1 VYFGLCTTKQARVKY
16 STCSILHVLRRDW
29 HHGAIIAT
37 ILIITFASYY
47 PPQSFAHPV
56 YVDSSPKPFETLPS
70 PPTEVNVFFSEP
82 IELGYS
88 SIRVLGPDGSPVD
101 QNDAHNIEGDTA
113 SIGVTLLPDLPE
125 GEYTVTTSVLSAVDG
140 HVVGET
146 FIFGVGAAVQLQ
158 TGAEGQQQQQQRDIL
173 SPEESI
179 SRFPGMV
186 GQVMVVGAAFA
197 TLWLWKPLMR
207 VPWLSSAISKTRVS
221 IDRNMMRLVIIGTG
235 LVLAS
240 GVAMIVVQAISINA
254 GIPEAVATKFGNVWL
269 TRMLQS
275 SILMGIAVAV
285 YRRLTTKKTIASRAE
300 IFSILILGLAVLVTS
315 SLIAHAAATE
325 QVGAILLDFFHNAA
339 ASIWIGGLILLGF
352 VAVPKILS
360 IGDSMIR
367 SAALSILIPRFSTVV
382 VTLLGIAVITGPV
395 LLFVLES
402 DLSVTVASVY
412 GQILAIKLALAGI
425 MVALGAYSQFVIQ
438 KKAVAIMVGSSITAA
453 GGDNG
458 ATALHIDRL
467 RHYGKVLKAEAGV
480 GIALLFM
487 VSLMANG
494 ALPSGQF
501 PAYER
506 EELDAQ
512 AAFATAPSADFM
524 RTLYTPE
531 GTIKLNISPFAVGQN
546 AFTLSFIAQD
556 GSNATGIESATVKL
570 TQLERGIG
578 PITVET
584 TEQSEN
590 MFSADAAFS
599 LPGIWHIEIEGV
611 NTQGSNILTS
621 LDTNIKPLIS
631 NLQFDTRIYNMS
643 IDNSTTTNTNAL
655 PLYPVFDMER
665 QSIWVGDS
673 LPGSGSIWQL
683 DIATGNYTIHK
694 INATHVTQSILD
706 QNGNLWYIDPLGTEN
721 NGVLGLYTPADNST
735 SSSSSNSSRFV
746 IPEEGIPSGI
756 AIDGNGS
763 LWMPIVAGN
772 GSDKVVKFDPAV
784 ELFSSYNIPTPDAR
798 PAGITSDR
806 LGNIWF
812 AEAGGNS
819 IAKIDTA
826 TGNMTEYKPKSS
838 TETVDEPVA
847 VFADPESFDIYITEH
862 SGHTITAFNSLL
874 GTFRDYTA
882 VNEAGLPFGMSMDSY
897 GNLWFAQHEID
908 KIGVIDPRTGEGREA
923 NLPIT
928 GSFVQWITSDNEGRI
943 WFAAQRGSAL
953 GSVTITTNPTSPE
966 TVNDEGQQQQQQLNG
981 TSSPIAPI
989 QQLGF
994 SFADVAGPVIAAGI
1008 VISALAYTK
1017 SVMDLKRN
1025 IRAVLRLDR

>member
-1 VYFGLCTTKQARVKY
+1 
-16 STCSILHVLRRDW
+16 VLLRHW
-29 HHGAIIAT
+29 HHGVIIAT
-37 ILIITFASYY
+37 ILIVTFASNY
-47 PPQSFAHPV
+47 PQQSFAHPV
-56 YVDSSPKPFETLPS
+56 YVDSSPRPFETLPS
-70 PPTEVNVFFSEP
+70 SPTEVNVFFSEP

-101 QNDAHNIEGDTA
+101 QNDAQNVEGDTA

-146 FIFGVGAAVQLQ
+146 FIFGVGAAAQLQ
-158 TGAEGQQQQQQRDIL
+158 TGTDGQQQQQQKEIL
-173 SPEESI
+173 SPENSI

-285 YRRLTTKKTIASRAE
+285 YRRLTAKKAIASRAE
-300 IFSILILGLAVLVTS
+300 IYSILILGLAVLVTS

-325 QVGAILLDFFHNAA
+325 QVGPILLDFFHNAA

-360 IGDSMIR
+360 IGDSVIR

-402 DLSVTVASVY
+402 DLSLTVASVY
-412 GQILAIKLALAGI
+412 GQILAIKLGLAGV
-425 MVALGAYSQFVIQ
+425 MVALGAYSQFVVQ
-438 KKAVAIMVGSSITAA
+438 KKAVAIMVGSSNAAA
-453 GGDNG
+453 GGGDG
-458 ATALHIDRL
+458 ATPLHTDRL

-506 EELDAQ
+506 EEPDAQ
-512 AAFATAPSADFM
+512 AAFAEAPRADFM
-524 RTLYTPE
+524 RTLYTAE
-531 GTIKLNISPFAVGQN
+531 GTIKLNVSPFAVGQN
-546 AFTLSFIAQD
+546 AFALSFFGQN
-556 GSNATGIESATVKL
+556 GTNATGIESATIKL

-584 TEQSEN
+584 AEQSEN
-590 MFSADAAFS
+590 MFSADAVFS

-611 NTQGSNILTS
+611 NTQGSNLLAS
-621 LDTNIKPLIS
+621 LDANIKPLIS

-643 IDNSTTTNTNAL
+643 IDNNSTTTNTNAL

-673 LPGSGSIWQL
+673 LPGSGAIWQL
-683 DIATGNYTIHK
+683 DITTGNYTIHK
-694 INATHVTQSILD
+694 INATHVTQSVLD

-721 NGVLGLYTPADNST
+721 NGVLGLYSPTDNST
-735 SSSSSNSSRFV
+735 ISSRRFV
-746 IPEEGIPSGI
+746 IPEEGIASGI

-784 ELFSSYNIPTPDAR
+784 EQFSSYNIPTPDAR
-798 PAGITSDR
+798 PSGITSDR

-819 IAKIDTA
+819 VAKIDTA
-826 TGNMTEYKPKSS
+826 TGNITEYKPKNPL
-838 TETVDEPVA
+838 ETLDEPVA
-847 VFADPESFDIYITEH
+847 VFADPESFDIYVAEH

-882 VNEAGLPFGMSMDSY
+882 VNEAGLPFGMAMDDY
-897 GNLWFAQHEID
+897 GNLWFAQHQID
-908 KIGVIDPRTGEGREA
+908 KIGMIDPSTGEGTEA
-923 NLPIT
+923 NLPVT

-953 GSVTITTNPTSPE
+953 GSVTITTANPASST
-966 TVNDEGQQQQQQLNG
+966 TVNGEGQQQQQEQLNG
-981 TSSPIAPI
+981 TSAPVAPI
-989 QQLGF
+989 RQLGF

-1008 VISALAYTK
+1008 VISALAYAK
-1017 SVMDLKRN
+1017 SAIDLKRN
-1025 IRAVLRLDR
+1025 IRAALRFDNKNRI